1 MTDRLYNLLPAIYR
15 IRDAEHGQSLRA
27 LLGIIEEELE
37 VLERDIGGLYD
48 DWFIETCAEWV
59 VPYIGDL
66 LGVRMLHRIDSS
78 KVYSQRAFVANTIGY
93 RQRKGTLLMLE
104 DLARDVTGW
113 GGHAVAFFELLG
125 WTQHLNHLR
134 FDWALNPNPRNP
146 ERLNPSSAVNRVG
159 TVNLRSLDVVDRLDG
174 PFDLLSHTV
183 DIRQPSQQEGWHNI
197 RNLGIFFWRL
207 QSYPLTAVWP
217 EPSDTYEDG
226 FHFSPLGNPAPLFTN
241 PSRKADEKRLS
252 TEVNVPAPIR
262 PPAFFQNPEVYY
274 GSDSDMSLA
283 IYRGTTID
291 PANLVPLSEVLCK
304 DLSDWSPPP
313 TGMVAV
319 DVKLGRFAF
328 APGETPEEGV
338 TVSYHY
344 GFSGDLGGGPYDR
357 RETLEQ
363 SGFDDWEVIVAKEQ
377 PEPLPDQWRTSIT
390 AAIDDWDP
398 VLQPRAVI
406 TVADNAR
413 YDENLTLNLGSGNH
427 LIIQADNLNRPTV
440 RLRDEDDLLSVL
452 TISGGAGDK
461 AALTINGLVLEGS
474 IHVHNVSLG
483 KLEII
488 HSTLVP
494 GRALDEQ
501 GRPLQA
507 SAASIEVDTDNSE
520 LKISVVSSITGSLR
534 LPEFMEDLT
543 ILDSIVDRP
552 EGDGEDPATQRVA
565 ISHNDTGSDIG
576 PACVLERT
584 TIFGEV
590 YVQSLNTASEVI
602 FSKPVQAARR
612 QVGCVRY
619 SYVDDLLSTTPRRFR
634 CQPDLALENRRKQL
648 QLDELP
654 PVEVALI
661 RSRIRPD
668 FTSESYGHPAYGQ
681 LSLNMASEIVTGAED
696 GSEMGVFEH
705 LKQPQREANLRNRF
719 QEYLPYGLTAGI
731 IYAT

>member
-1 MTDRLYNLLPAIYR
+1 MTDRLYNLLPAMYR
-15 IRDAEHGQSLRA
+15 IRDAEHGRQLRA
-27 LLGIIEEELE
+27 LLGIIEQELE
-37 VLERDIGGLYD
+37 VLEQDVGGLYD

-66 LGVRMLHRIDSS
+66 LGVRMLHKIESS
-78 KVYSQRAFVANTIGY
+78 AVYSRRAFVANTISY

-104 DLARDVTGW
+104 DLARDLTGW

-134 FDWALNPNPRNP
+134 FDWAANPNPRNP
-146 ERLNPSSAVNRVG
+146 QRLNSSAVNRVG

-174 PFDLLSHTV
+174 PFDLLSHTA
-183 DIRQPSQQEGWHNI
+183 DIRQPSQQQGWHNI
-197 RNLGIFFWRL
+197 HNVGIFLWRL
-207 QSYPLTAVWP
+207 QSYPLTGVRP
-217 EPSDTYEDG
+217 EPSETCQDC

-241 PSRKADEKRLS
+241 PGRKTDEKRLA
-252 TEVNVPAPIR
+252 TEVNVPASIR
-262 PPAFFQNPEVYY
+262 PLAFFQNPKLYY

-283 IYRGTTID
+283 IYRGTEID
-291 PANLVPLSEVLCK
+291 PTSLVPLSQILCK
-304 DLSDWSPPP
+304 DLRNWSPPP
-313 TGMVAV
+313 AGMVAV
-319 DVKLGRFAF
+319 DVRLGRFAF

-338 TVSYHY
+338 VVSFHY
-344 GFSGDLGGGPYDR
+344 GFSADIGGGPYDR
-357 RETLEQ
+357 RQTLAQ
-363 SGFDDWEVIVAKEQ
+363 PGLDDWTVTVAKKQ
-377 PEPLPDQWRTSIT
+377 PEPPPLRWYPSI
-390 AAIDDWDP
+390 AAAYDDWDP
-398 VLQPRAVI
+398 VLHPRAVF
-406 TVADNAR
+406 TVADNAT
-413 YDENLTLNLGSGNH
+413 YDENLSLTPVGGSH
-427 LIIQADNLNRPTV
+427 LILQAENLNRPTI
-440 RLRDEDDLLSVL
+440 RFRDEGDPLSVL
-452 TISGGAGDK
+452 AISGGTGEK

-474 IHVHNVSLG
+474 IHIQNSSLG

-501 GRPLQA
+501 GRPVQA
-507 SAASIEVDTDNSE
+507 EAASIEVAPESSE
-520 LKISVVSSITGSLR
+520 LKISILSSITGSLR
-534 LPEFMEDLT
+534 LPEFMGELT
-543 ILDSIVDRP
+543 VRDSIIDRP
-552 EGDGEDPATQRVA
+552 EGEGEDSATRRIA
-565 ISHNDTGSDIG
+565 ISHSDTGDEIG

-619 SYVDDLLSTTPRRFR
+619 SYVDDLRSTTPRRFR
-634 CQPDLALENRRKQL
+634 CQPDLALENRKKQL
-648 QLDELP
+648 RLDALSPAEA
-654 PVEVALI
+654 ALI
-661 RSRIRPD
+661 RSRLRPD
-668 FTSESYGHPAYGQ
+668 FTSECYGHPAYGR
-681 LSLNMASEIVTGAED
+681 LSLNTAPEICTGAED